1 MRFIITFFVNL
12 RFGTGKD
19 INQQLRMVL
28 NNLIGTYLF
37 ISIFFTGTES
47 TFASG
52 NSVQELEKLNSG
64 LQACITAKDTA
75 KARVY
80 LNLILKTLREENN
93 DNITTSNSQY
103 YIGVYYLFS
112 GNNSE
117 AINWLKLS
125 ASMCEQLKTN
135 EGIHSKCLFN
145 LGIAYS
151 KLGDFG
157 RMEEYTLKSL
167 EIEKKLY
174 GDRSPQLLRGYS
186 ALVNAYYGLNEYNKA
201 ILYGNKALSLSGGS
215 IEYYKSDMAIL
226 YSNIGVCHARL
237 SDYSKAVLYLEKAE
251 SIYEEYSLPED
262 ENYINLLN
270 SLAANYF
277 FLGLN
282 EKSDEYFNKGIA
294 KTGTSNSV
302 LSLNF
307 MNSFAIV
314 LGNAGKVSKGA
325 DLIVNALEK
334 AKRIYG
340 PDSRDYFEVLKNYAE
355 YLRTYKIDLKKSLG
369 LYEQCI
375 SYLNSHEDDYSLRE
389 PVLLGYSLALSE
401 NGESVRGLEIIQK
414 LLFTDITGKTGYSS
428 TENPVIDL
436 IEPVQRSINVLKAK
450 YTILWD
456 IYSSN
461 HNIDYLLAASETS
474 ELIIALIEKVRIN
487 ISEDESRLVLGDRYR
502 DSYLFTIRDFDICYK
517 STGNKLYLEKAFE
530 YSEKSKVAGLLAST
544 RELKA
549 TQFHIPNDISELERR
564 LKMEISFYEARISE
578 ENLKRPPD
586 SSLIS
591 DWKGL
596 VLTASQKRDSLTA
609 LIEKQYPEY
618 YLIKYNTEVIKPADV
633 PGVTGRNTNYLNYV
647 VSDSVLYIFLA
658 NRKNLQ
664 LITIPIDSGFFN
676 DIRQFRNQLSMP
688 SDNAKSNFVQFNKAG
703 INLYKKIIEPVRKYL
718 ISNKLLISPDNILSY
733 IPFEALPV
741 MQLPG
746 EKILFNEIPY
756 LMNEFR
762 ISYTYSATLLSESL
776 KKDYS
781 LTNSLIA
788 FAPVYSGTIDVDSL
802 LNTRQTRVSTL
813 HDLQYARTE
822 AEYVT
827 DLTGG
832 KLYINNNARESV
844 FKAEAAKYDIIHLAM
859 HTVLNDQY
867 PMYSKMLFSQVKDS
881 VEDGNLNTYEVYGVP
896 LNAKMVILSSC
907 NTGTGVLHSGEG
919 ILSLARGFVY
929 SGSQSV
935 VMSMWEIE
943 DRSGAEIVKSYYKYL
958 RNGASKSNALRKA
971 RISYLK
977 NADMLR
983 SHPYFW
989 SALVIYGNNDPL
1001 YYSTKLAL
1009 ISGSVILLIFVFLII
1024 SYRKLR

>member
-1 MRFIITFFVNL
+1 LRFIITFFVNL

-19 INQQLRMVL
+19 INQQFRMIL
-28 NNLIGTYLF
+28 KNLIGTYFF
-37 ISIFFTGTES
+37 ICIFFTGTES
-47 TFASG
+47 TYAGG
-52 NSVQELEKLNSG
+52 NSVQDLEKLNSG
-64 LQACITAKDTA
+64 LQACITANDTA

-157 RMEEYTLKSL
+157 RMEEYTLKSID
-167 EIEKKLY
+167 IEKKLY
-174 GDRSPQLLRGYS
+174 GDSSPQLLRGYS

-215 IEYYKSDMAIL
+215 MEYYKSDMAIL

-251 SIYEEYSLPED
+251 SIYKEYSLPED

-334 AKRIYG
+334 AKRFYG

-355 YLRTYKIDLKKSLG
+355 YLRTYKVDLKKSLG

-375 SYLNSHEDDYSLRE
+375 LYLNSHEDDYSLRE

-401 NGESVRGLEIIQK
+401 NGESVRGLETIQK
-414 LLFTDITGKTGYSS
+414 LLFTDISGKTGYSS

-450 YTILWD
+450 YTILWE

-461 HNIDYLLAASETS
+461 HKIDYLLAASETS

-517 STGNKLYLEKAFE
+517 NTGNKLYLEKAFE

-591 DWKGL
+591 DWKGS
-596 VLTASQKRDSLTA
+596 VLTASQKRDSLIA

-618 YLIKYNTEVIKPADV
+618 YLIKYNTEVIKPADI

-688 SDNAKSNFVQFNKAG
+688 SDNAKSSFVQFNKAG
-703 INLYKKIIEPVRKYL
+703 INLYKKVIEPVRKYL

-746 EKILFNEIPY
+746 ENILFNEIPY

-844 FKAEAAKYDIIHLAM
+844 FKAEAGKYDIIHLAM

-919 ILSLARGFVY
+919 IQSLARGFVY

-1024 SYRKLR
+1024 NYRKLR

>member
-1 MRFIITFFVNL
+1 M
-12 RFGTGKD
+12 
-19 INQQLRMVL
+19 
-28 NNLIGTYLF
+28 
-37 ISIFFTGTES
+37 
-47 TFASG
+47 
-52 NSVQELEKLNSG
+52 
-64 LQACITAKDTA
+64 
-75 KARVY
+75 
-80 LNLILKTLREENN
+80 
-93 DNITTSNSQY
+93 
-103 YIGVYYLFS
+103 
-112 GNNSE
+112 
-117 AINWLKLS
+117 
-125 ASMCEQLKTN
+125 
-135 EGIHSKCLFN
+135 
-145 LGIAYS
+145 
-151 KLGDFG
+151 
-157 RMEEYTLKSL
+157 
-167 EIEKKLY
+167 
-174 GDRSPQLLRGYS
+174 
-186 ALVNAYYGLNEYNKA
+186 
-201 ILYGNKALSLSGGS
+201 
-215 IEYYKSDMAIL
+215 
-226 YSNIGVCHARL
+226 
-237 SDYSKAVLYLEKAE
+237 
-251 SIYEEYSLPED
+251 
-262 ENYINLLN
+262 
-270 SLAANYF
+270 
-277 FLGLN
+277 
-282 EKSDEYFNKGIA
+282 
-294 KTGTSNSV
+294 
-302 LSLNF
+302 
-307 MNSFAIV
+307 

-334 AKRIYG
+334 ARRFYG

-355 YLRTYKIDLKKSLG
+355 YLRTYKVDLKKSLG

-375 SYLNSHEDDYSLRE
+375 SYLTSHEDDYSLRE

-428 TENPVIDL
+428 TENPVIAL

-456 IYSSN
+456 IYGSE
-461 HNIDYLLAASETS
+461 HKIDYLLAASETS

-578 ENLKRPPD
+578 ENLKRSPD
-586 SSLIS
+586 ASLIS

-733 IPFEALPV
+733 IPFEAIPV

-746 EKILFNEIPY
+746 ENILFNKIPY

-776 KKDYS
+776 KKNYS
-781 LTNSLIA
+781 LSNSLIA
-788 FAPVYSGTIDVDSL
+788 FAPAYSGTIDVDSL

-1009 ISGSVILLIFVFLII
+1009 ISGSVVLLIFVFLII
-1024 SYRKLR
+1024 IYRKLR

>member
-1 MRFIITFFVNL
+1 MI
-12 RFGTGKD
+12 
-19 INQQLRMVL
+19 L
-28 NNLIGTYLF
+28 NYLIGIYFFIGIFF
-37 ISIFFTGTES
+37 ISAES
-47 TFASG
+47 TNEG
-52 NSVQELEKLNSG
+52 INSVQDLEKLNSG
-64 LQACITAKDTA
+64 LQACITANDTA
-75 KARVY
+75 KARIY
-80 LNLILKTLREENN
+80 RNLILKTLREEKN
-93 DNITTSNSQY
+93 DNTATSTSQY

-135 EGIHSKCLFN
+135 EEIHSKCLFN

-157 RMEEYTLKSL
+157 RMEEFTLKSL

-174 GDRSPQLLRGYS
+174 GDKSPLLLRGYS
-186 ALVNAYYGLNEYNKA
+186 ALVNAYFGLNDYNKA
-201 ILYGNKALSLSGGS
+201 ILYGNKALSLSTGS
-215 IEYYKSDMAIL
+215 IENYKSDMAIL

-251 SIYEEYSLPED
+251 SIYNEYSLPED

-277 FLGLN
+277 FLGLHD
-282 EKSDEYFNKGIA
+282 KSDEYFNKGIE
-294 KTGTSNSV
+294 KTGSSNSV

-307 MNSFAIV
+307 LNSFAIV
-314 LGNAGKVSKGA
+314 LGNAGKISRGA
-325 DLIVNALEK
+325 DMIVNALEK
-334 AKRIYG
+334 ARRFYG
-340 PDSRDYFEVLKNYAE
+340 PDSRDYYEVLKNYAE
-355 YLRTYKIDLKKSLG
+355 YLRTYKVDLKKALG

-375 SYLNSHEDDYSLRE
+375 TYLNSHENDLSLEE

-401 NGESVRGLEIIQK
+401 NGESERGLEIIQK
-414 LLFTDITGKTGYSS
+414 LLFTETPEKTGYSS
-428 TENPVIDL
+428 TENPAIDL
-436 IEPVQRSINVLKAK
+436 IEPVQRSISVLKAK

-456 IYSSN
+456 IYSRN
-461 HNIDYLLAASETS
+461 HKIDYLLAASETS
-474 ELIIALIEKVRIN
+474 ELIISLIEKVRIN

-517 STGNKLYLEKAFE
+517 NTGNKFYLGKAFE

-549 TQFHIPNDISELERR
+549 TQFHIPYDVSELERR

-578 ENLKRPPD
+578 ENLKKSPD
-586 SSLIS
+586 ESLIS

-596 VLTASQKRDSLTA
+596 VLSVTQKRDSLIS

-618 YLIKYNTEVIKPADV
+618 YLIKYNTDVIKPEEIPDV
-633 PGVTGRNTNYLNYV
+633 AGRNTNYLNYV
-647 VSDSVLYIFLA
+647 VSDSVLYIFLS

-664 LITIPIDSGFFN
+664 LITVPIDSGFFD
-676 DIRQFRNQLSMP
+676 DIRQFRNLLSMP
-688 SDNAKSNFVQFNKAG
+688 SDDAKSNFVRFNRTG
-703 INLYKKIIEPVRKYL
+703 FNLYKKIIDPIRKYL

-733 IPFEALPV
+733 IPFEAIPV
-741 MQLPG
+741 RQLTG
-746 EKILFNEIPY
+746 DNILFSEIPY

-781 LTNSLIA
+781 LTNTLIA

-802 LNTRQTRVSTL
+802 LNTRQTRVSIL
-813 HDLQYARTE
+813 RDLQFARTE

-844 FKAEAAKYDIIHLAM
+844 FKAEAGKYDIIHLAM

-907 NTGTGVLHSGEG
+907 NTGTGILHSGEG
-919 ILSLARGFVY
+919 VLSLARGFVY

-943 DRSGAEIVKSYYKYL
+943 DRSGADIVKSYYKYL
-958 RNGASKSNALRKA
+958 KKGASKSNALRKA

-989 SALVIYGNNDPL
+989 AALVIYGNNDPL
-1001 YYSTKLAL
+1001 YYSDKLVL
-1009 ISGSVILLIFVFLII
+1009 ISGSVILLIFGFLIVY
-1024 SYRKLR
+1024 YRKLR

>member
-1 MRFIITFFVNL
+1 MHGERH
-12 RFGTGKD
+12 KSAA
-19 INQQLRMVL
+19 RMVL
-28 NNLIGTYLF
+28 NNLIRIKFF
-37 ISIFFTGTES
+37 IFIFFLGVGN
-47 TFASG
+47 AYAIG
-52 NSVQELEKLNSG
+52 NSGQDLEKLNSG
-64 LQACITAKDTA
+64 LQAAITVNDTV
-75 KARVY
+75 KARLY

-93 DNITTSNSQY
+93 DNIITSNSQY
-103 YIGVYYLFS
+103 YIGVYYLSS
-112 GNNSE
+112 GKNDE

-125 ASMCEQLKTN
+125 ASLCEQLKTN
-135 EGIHSKCLFN
+135 EVIHSKCLFN

-151 KLGDFG
+151 KLGDFA
-157 RMEEYTLKSL
+157 RMEEFTLKSL

-174 GDRSPQLLRGYS
+174 GEKSPLLLRGYS
-186 ALVNAYYGLNEYNKA
+186 SLVNACFGLNEYNKA
-201 ILYGNKALSLSGGS
+201 ISYGNKALSLSGGS
-215 IEYYKSDMAIL
+215 LENYKMDLAIL

-251 SIYEEYSLPED
+251 SIYNEYSLPED

-277 FLGLN
+277 FLGRQD
-282 EKSDEYFNKGIA
+282 KSEEYFNKGIA

-307 MNSFAIV
+307 MNSFSIV
-314 LGNAGKVSKGA
+314 LGNAGNINKGA
-325 DLIVNALEK
+325 ELIFKALER
-334 AKRIYG
+334 AKKFYG
-340 PDSRDYFEVLKNYAE
+340 PDSREYFEVLKNYAE
-355 YLRTYKIDLKKSLG
+355 YLRNYKVDLKKALG
-369 LYEQCI
+369 LYEKCI
-375 SYLNSHEDDYSLRE
+375 SYLNSHDNDFSLKE

-401 NGESVRGLEIIQK
+401 NGESEKGLEIIQK
-414 LLFTDITGKTGYSS
+414 LLFSEIPGKKVYSP
-428 TENPVIDL
+428 TENPKIAL
-436 IEPVQRSINVLKAK
+436 IEPVQKSISVLKAK

-456 IYSSN
+456 IYR
-461 HNIDYLLAASETS
+461 HNNQMDYLLAASETS
-474 ELIIALIEKVRIN
+474 ELIISLIEKVRIN

-502 DSYLFTIRDFDICYK
+502 DSYLFTIRDFDLCYRN
-517 STGNKLYLEKAFE
+517 TGNKLYLEKAFE

-549 TQFHIPNDISELERR
+549 TQFHIPAEISELERR
-564 LKMEISFYEARISE
+564 LKREISFYEARISE
-578 ENLKRPPD
+578 ESLKKFPD
-586 SSLIS
+586 ASLIS

-596 VLTASQKRDSLTA
+596 VLNASQKRDSLIS

-618 YLIKYNTEVIKPADV
+618 YLIKYNTEVIKAADV

-647 VSDSVLYIFLA
+647 ASDTLLYIFVA

-664 LITIPIDSGFFN
+664 LITVQLDTSFFN
-676 DIRQFRNQLSMP
+676 DIRQFRNLLSMP
-688 SDNAKSNFVQFNKAG
+688 SDNAKSNYIQFNKAG
-703 INLYKKIIEPVRKYL
+703 LNLYKIIIEPVRKYL

-733 IPFEALPV
+733 IPFEAIPSRYLPDNNF
-741 MQLPG
+741 
-746 EKILFNEIPY
+746 LFSEIPY
-756 LMNEFR
+756 LMNDFR

-776 KKDYS
+776 RKDYS

-788 FAPVYSGTIDVDSL
+788 FAPVYSGTINVDSL
-802 LNTRQTRVSTL
+802 LNTRQTRVSIL
-813 HDLQYARTE
+813 RDLQFARTE
-822 AEYVT
+822 AEFVT

-832 KLYINNNARESV
+832 KLYINNNAMESV
-844 FKAEAAKYDIIHLAM
+844 FKAEAGKYDIIHLAM

-867 PMYSKMLFSQVKDS
+867 PMYSKMLFAQEKDS

-907 NTGTGVLHSGEG
+907 NTGSGVLHSGEG

-929 SGSQSV
+929 SGSKSV
-935 VMSMWEIE
+935 VMSMWEID

-958 RNGASKSNALRKA
+958 KKGASKSNALRKA

-989 SALVIYGNNDPL
+989 STLVIYGNNDPI
-1001 YYSTKLAL
+1001 YFSTRLAL
-1009 ISGSVILLIFVFLII
+1009 ISGSVILLILVFLGFY
-1024 SYRKLR
+1024 YRKPR

>member
-1 MRFIITFFVNL
+1 MIL
-12 RFGTGKD
+12 KY
-19 INQQLRMVL
+19 
-28 NNLIGTYLF
+28 LIGTYLF
-37 ISIFFTGTES
+37 ISIFFTGTEGLY
-47 TFASG
+47 ASSY
-52 NSVQELEKLNSG
+52 SVQDLGKLNSG
-64 LQACITAKDTA
+64 FLASITAKDTA
-75 KARVY
+75 RSRVY
-80 LNLILKTLREENN
+80 LYLILKTLREENN

-103 YIGVYYLFS
+103 YIGVYYFSS
-112 GNNSE
+112 GNYSE
-117 AINWLKLS
+117 AINWMKLS

-135 EGIHSKCLFN
+135 EEIHSKCLFN

-157 RMEEYTLKSL
+157 RMEDYTLKSL
-167 EIEKKLY
+167 EIEKSLY
-174 GDRSPQLLRGYS
+174 GDKSPLLLRGYS
-186 ALVNAYYGLNEYNKA
+186 ALVNAYYELNEYNKA
-201 ILYGNKALSLSGGS
+201 IIYGNTALSLTGGS
-215 IEYYKSDMAIL
+215 IENYKSDLAIL

-251 SIYEEYSLPED
+251 SIYTEYSLPED

-277 FLGLN
+277 FLGLHD
-282 EKSDEYFNKGIA
+282 KSDEYFNKGIQ
-294 KTGTSNSV
+294 KTGSSNSV

-314 LGNAGKVSKGA
+314 LGNAGKISKGA

-334 AKRIYG
+334 AKRFYG
-340 PDSRDYFEVLKNYAE
+340 PYSRDYFEVVKNYAE
-355 YLRTYKIDLKKSLG
+355 YLRTYKVDLKKSLE

-375 SYLNSHEDDYSLRE
+375 SYLNSHEDDFSLKE

-401 NGESVRGLEIIQK
+401 NGESAKGLEIIQN
-414 LLFTDITGKTGYSS
+414 LLFTDISGKTRYTS
-428 TENPVIDL
+428 TENPEIAS
-436 IEPVQRSINVLKAK
+436 IEPVQRSINILKAK

-456 IYSSN
+456 IYSRN
-461 HNIDYLLAASETS
+461 QKVDYLLAASETS

-487 ISEDESRLVLGDRYR
+487 ISEEESRLVLGDRYR
-502 DSYLFTIRDFDICYK
+502 DYYLYTIRDFDICYK
-517 STGNKLYLEKAFE
+517 NTGNILYLKKAFE

-549 TQFHIPNDISELERR
+549 TQFHIPYDISELERR

-578 ENLKRPPD
+578 ENLKSSPD
-586 SSLIS
+586 AQLIS
-591 DWKGL
+591 DWKGF
-596 VLTASQKRDSLTA
+596 VLSATQKRDSLIT

-618 YLIKYNTEVIKPADV
+618 YLIKYNTEVIKPADI
-633 PGVTGRNTNYLNYV
+633 PGIAGRNTNYLNYV
-647 VSDSVLYIFLA
+647 VSDSLLYIFIA

-664 LITIPIDSGFFN
+664 LITVPVDSGFFN
-676 DIRQFRNQLSMP
+676 DIRQFRNLLSMP
-688 SDNAKSNFVQFNKAG
+688 SENAKSNFIQFNKAG
-703 INLYKKIIEPVRKYL
+703 INLYKIIIEPVRKYL

-733 IPFEALPV
+733 IPFEAIPV
-741 MQLPG
+741 RQVPG
-746 EKILFNEIPY
+746 ENGLFSDIPY

-776 KKDYS
+776 RKDYS

-813 HDLQYARTE
+813 HDLQFARIE

-827 DLTGG
+827 ALTGG
-832 KLYINNNARESV
+832 KLYINNGARESV

-859 HTVLNDQY
+859 HTVLNDQF
-867 PMYSKMLFSQVKDS
+867 PMYSKMLFAQVKDS

-943 DRSGAEIVKSYYKYL
+943 DRSGAEIVKGYYKYL
-958 RNGASKSNALRKA
+958 KKGATKSNALRKA

-1001 YYSTKLAL
+1001 YYSTKLVY

-1024 SYRKLR
+1024 YYRKLL

>member
-1 MRFIITFFVNL
+1 MI
-12 RFGTGKD
+12 
-19 INQQLRMVL
+19 L
-28 NNLIGTYLF
+28 NNLIGTLLF
-37 ISIFFTGTES
+37 ICIFFTRTES
-47 TFASG
+47 TYGSG
-52 NSVQELEKLNSG
+52 NSVQDLEKLNSG
-64 LQACITAKDTA
+64 FQASISAKDTA
-75 KARVY
+75 KSRVY

-125 ASMCEQLKTN
+125 ESMCEQLKNN
-135 EGIHSKCLFN
+135 EEIHSKCLFN

-167 EIEKKLY
+167 EIEKELN
-174 GDRSPQLLRGYS
+174 GSSSPLLLSGYS

-201 ILYGNKALSLSGGS
+201 IIYGNKALSLSGVL
-215 IEYYKSDMAIL
+215 IENYKSEMAIL

-251 SIYEEYSLPED
+251 SLYDEFSLPED
-262 ENYINLLN
+262 ESYINLLN
-270 SLAANYF
+270 SLASNYF
-277 FLGLN
+277 FLGLQD
-282 EKSDEYFNKGIA
+282 KSDEYFKKGIE
-294 KTGTSNSV
+294 KIGSSNSV

-307 MNSFAIV
+307 LNSFAIV
-314 LGNAGKVSKGA
+314 LGNAGKISKGE
-325 DLIVNALEK
+325 DLIVGSLEK
-334 AKRIYG
+334 AKRFYG
-340 PDSRDYFEVLKNYAE
+340 SESRDYIEVLKNYAE
-355 YLRTYKIDLKKSLG
+355 YLRTYNIDLKKSLR

-375 SYLNSHEDDYSLRE
+375 SYLNTHEDDFSLKE
-389 PVLLGYSLALSE
+389 PVFLGYALALSE
-401 NGESVRGLEIIQK
+401 NGEPSKGLELIQK
-414 LLFTDITGKTGYSS
+414 LLFSDFSGKTGYSS
-428 TENPVIDL
+428 TENPEITL

-450 YTILWD
+450 YSILWD
-456 IYSSN
+456 IYSRN
-461 HNIDYLLAASETS
+461 QKIDYLLAASETS

-502 DSYLFTIRDFDICYK
+502 DSYLYTIRDFDICYK
-517 STGNKLYLEKAFE
+517 NTGKKLYLEKAFE
-530 YSEKSKVAGLLAST
+530 YAEKSKVAGLLAST

-549 TQFHIPNDISELERR
+549 TQFHIPDDIAELELR
-564 LKMEISFYEARISE
+564 LKTEISFYEARISE
-578 ENLKRPPD
+578 ENLKKPAD
-586 SSLIS
+586 ASLIS
-591 DWKGL
+591 EWKGF
-596 VLTASQKRDSLTA
+596 VLSATQKRDSLIS

-618 YLIKYNTEVIKPADV
+618 YSIKYNTEVIKPAGIA
-633 PGVTGRNTNYLNYV
+633 GVAGRNTNYLNYV
-647 VSDSVLYIFLA
+647 VSDTVLYIFVA
-658 NRKNLQ
+658 NRKNMQ
-664 LITIPIDSGFFN
+664 LITVPVDSGFFN
-676 DIRQFRNQLSMP
+676 DIRQFRNLLSMP
-688 SDNAKSNFVQFNKAG
+688 SDNAKSNFIQYNKAG
-703 INLYKKIIEPVRKYL
+703 SNLYKIIIEPVRKYL

-733 IPFEALPV
+733 IPFEAIPAR
-741 MQLPG
+741 QFPG
-746 EKILFNEIPY
+746 ENVIFSEIPY
-756 LMNEFR
+756 LMNDFS
-762 ISYTYSATLLSESL
+762 ISYTYSATLLAESL

-813 HDLQYARTE
+813 HDLQFARTE

-827 DLTGG
+827 ALTGG
-832 KLYINNNARESV
+832 KLYINNGARESV
-844 FKAEAAKYDIIHLAM
+844 FKAEAARYDIIHLAM

-867 PMYSKMLFSQVKDS
+867 PMYSKMLFSQEKDS
-881 VEDGNLNTYEVYGVP
+881 VEDGNLNTYEVYGIP

-943 DRSGAEIVKSYYKYL
+943 DRSGADIVKSYYKYL
-958 RNGASKSNALRKA
+958 KKGATKSNALRKA

-1001 YYSTKLAL
+1001 YYSTKLGL
-1009 ISGSVILLIFVFLII
+1009 ISGSIVLLIFVFLFIY
-1024 SYRKLR
+1024 YRKLR

>member
-1 MRFIITFFVNL
+1 MI
-12 RFGTGKD
+12 
-19 INQQLRMVL
+19 L
-28 NNLIGTYLF
+28 NNLIGTFFF
-37 ISIFFTGTES
+37 IFIFFTGTES
-47 TFASG
+47 TYASG
-52 NSVQELEKLNSG
+52 NSVQDLEKLNSG
-64 LQACITAKDTA
+64 FQNSIAAKDTA
-75 KARVY
+75 KSRVY

-135 EGIHSKCLFN
+135 KEIHSKCLFN

-167 EIEKKLY
+167 EIEKELH
-174 GDRSPQLLRGYS
+174 GNNSSLLLSGYS

-201 ILYGNKALSLSGGS
+201 IIYGNKALSLNGVL
-215 IEYYKSDMAIL
+215 IENYKTEMAIL

-251 SIYEEYSLPED
+251 SIYDEFSLPED
-262 ENYINLLN
+262 ESYINLLN

-277 FLGLN
+277 FLGLH
-282 EKSDEYFNKGIA
+282 EKSDEYFKKGIE
-294 KTGTSNSV
+294 KIGSSNSV

-307 MNSFAIV
+307 LNSFAIV
-314 LGNAGKVSKGA
+314 LGNAGKVSKGE
-325 DLIVNALEK
+325 DLIVGSLEK
-334 AKRIYG
+334 ARRFYG
-340 PDSRDYFEVLKNYAE
+340 PESRDYIEVLKNYAE
-355 YLRTYKIDLKKSLG
+355 YLRTYNIDLKKSLR

-375 SYLNSHEDDYSLRE
+375 SYLNTHEDDFTLKE
-389 PVLLGYSLALSE
+389 PVLLGYALALSE
-401 NGESVRGLEIIQK
+401 NGEPSRGLELIQK
-414 LLFTDITGKTGYSS
+414 LLFADISGKTGYSS
-428 TENPVIDL
+428 TENPEIAL

-456 IYSSN
+456 IYSRN
-461 HNIDYLLAASETS
+461 QKIDYLLAASETS

-502 DSYLFTIRDFDICYK
+502 DSYLYTIRDFDICYK
-517 STGNKLYLEKAFE
+517 NTGNKLYLEKAFE
-530 YSEKSKVAGLLAST
+530 YAEKSKVAGLLAST

-549 TQFHIPNDISELERR
+549 TQFHIPDGIAELELR
-564 LKMEISFYEARISE
+564 LKTEISFYEARISE

-586 SSLIS
+586 PSLIS
-591 DWKGL
+591 EWKGF
-596 VLTASQKRDSLTA
+596 VLSATQKRDSLIT
-609 LIEKQYPEY
+609 LIEKQFPEY
-618 YLIKYNTEVIKPADV
+618 YLIKYNTEVIKPADI
-633 PGVTGRNTNYLNYV
+633 PGVAGRNTNYLNYV

-658 NRKNLQ
+658 NRKNMQ
-664 LITIPIDSGFFN
+664 LITLPVDSGFFN
-676 DIRQFRNQLSMP
+676 DIRQFRNLLSMP
-688 SDNAKSNFVQFNKAG
+688 SDNAKSNFVQYNKAG
-703 INLYKKIIEPVRKYL
+703 SNLYKVIIEPVRKYL

-733 IPFEALPV
+733 IPFEAIPV
-741 MQLPG
+741 RQFPG
-746 EKILFNEIPY
+746 ENVLFSEIPY
-756 LMNEFR
+756 LMNDFS
-762 ISYTYSATLLSESL
+762 ISYTYSATLLAESL

-802 LNTRQTRVSTL
+802 LNIRQTRVSTL
-813 HDLQYARTE
+813 HDLQFARTE

-827 DLTGG
+827 ALTGG
-832 KLYINNNARESV
+832 KLYINNGARESV

-867 PMYSKMLFSQVKDS
+867 PMYSKMLFSQEKDS

-943 DRSGAEIVKSYYKYL
+943 DRSGADIVKSYYKYL
-958 RNGASKSNALRKA
+958 KKGATKSNALRKA
-971 RISYLK
+971 RISYLR

-1001 YYSTKLAL
+1001 YYSTKLGL
-1009 ISGSVILLIFVFLII
+1009 ISGSIVLLIFVFLITY
-1024 SYRKLR
+1024 YRKLR